1 MRIEESTSRE
11 EMARF
16 RDRVIEQLAHDGQ
29 RAGFAAAEA
38 FKLMRDL

>member
-16 RDRVIEQLAHDGQ
+16 RDRVIQRLADDG
-29 RAGFAAAEA
+29 RRVGFGAAEA
-38 FKLMRDL
+38 FKLMSDI